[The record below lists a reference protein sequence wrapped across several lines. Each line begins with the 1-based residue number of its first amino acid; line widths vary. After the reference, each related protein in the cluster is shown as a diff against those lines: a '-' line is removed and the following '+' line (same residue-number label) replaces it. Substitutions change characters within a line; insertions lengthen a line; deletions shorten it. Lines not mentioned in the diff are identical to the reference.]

1 MTSGGLSVW
10 VCAWLK
16 SNCYSCAK
24 SATRFLDKY
33 SNISGSNVRI
43 IFLTNPSPNYPR
55 RLYSRWRRQG
65 VQSRLSFC
73 LSVCPRLSYTHQTRY
88 TGNRSAYIDP
98 IWSRGQKVKGQ
109 GHKNRHGRTVASDAC
124 CYGRCRR
131 RFACRYDCL
140 CFLAIT
146 MVTVRLHFC
155 SCRRCRG
162 RAIERVYF
170 SSPHKSG
177 RRFSLDRIRVN
188 IHRLLR
194 LRHPR
199 STTAFLPA
207 AVCRAAVQHRS
218 GDIHLRDETSW
229 TVLSRRRLLQ
239 PRH

>member
-1 MTSGGLSVW
+1 MFSSYYYGYCAAPILLVLSLP
-10 VCAWLK
+10 C
-16 SNCYSCAK
+16 
-24 SATRFLDKY
+24 
-33 SNISGSNVRI
+33 
-43 IFLTNPSPNYPR
+43 
-55 RLYSRWRRQG
+55 
-65 VQSRLSFC
+65 
-73 LSVCPRLSYTHQTRY
+73 
-88 TGNRSAYIDP
+88 
-98 IWSRGQKVKGQ
+98 
-109 GHKNRHGRTVASDAC
+109 
-124 CYGRCRR
+124 
-131 RFACRYDCL
+131 
-140 CFLAIT
+140 
-146 MVTVRLHFC
+146 
-155 SCRRCRG
+155 